1 MSRKEVRDVHVP
13 VTRKWQAAAGAEKPE
28 EGMSGPPTSALSP
41 ATQEGTRKEPRVTLY
56 IASTHPDHR
65 RKAGAHRRATAWD
78 RIWDRLRAAMVP
90 EILDRP

>member
-1 MSRKEVRDVHVP
+1 M
-13 VTRKWQAAAGAEKPE
+13 
-28 EGMSGPPTSALSP
+28 
-41 ATQEGTRKEPRVTLY
+41 TLY